1 MILNCN
7 CYQLIF
13 ILDLQ
18 SIGNLGYVAVSYLY
32 MLLVV
37 VVVVVVEAVVA
48 RNNFFCCWNICVQYT
63 QWFRVISRPCVA
75 GAFLQKASSQSE
87 LGT

>member
-32 MLLVV
+32 ILLVV
-37 VVVVVVEAVVA
+37 VVVVLEEVVA
-48 RNNFFCCWNICVQYT
+48 RNVKIMLEYLEDSVYCLMYPI
-63 QWFRVISRPCVA
+63 
-75 GAFLQKASSQSE
+75 G
-87 LGT
+87 